1 MGIIVSIT
9 GLAVIGLLALDFF
22 GISPQS
28 KRVTETKTKDVEPEI
43 IETEA

>member
-28 KRVTETKTKDVEPEI
+28 KKVTETKTMVRVKWFWLLH
-43 IETEA
+43 